1 MRLTSLIFT
10 TFTLSS
16 TVVYAA
22 NCAQG
27 QYVDSNH
34 QCQYCAPGTYSNQT
48 PNTSGTTTC
57 QPSQAGWYAC
67 GPQTVNGQSCY
78 GAPNQQQC
86 PAGTYGKNG
95 GVSSCTTC
103 PAGSFCQSTG
113 QTSAQKCSPGY
124 FAGSTGSTACTACQP
139 GTFNNVNG
147 ATRCCRCCA
156 GTYQDQTSQTH
167 CLSCYEHTNPHQSY
181 SPVGSSNVNQCQA
194 SPINGVTNNASCS
207 NSSNNNNQDYCPS
220 EQGDG
225 SANPNPSPLDRKRD
239 GPRCPPGKTLCPV
252 LHGRGGKE
260 CLDTE
265 SDPESC
271 GGCLEVDPH
280 TTGKD
285 CTSIEDAD
293 RVSCV
298 RGKCV
303 IESCRKGYTVGLDGK
318 SCVRSARSHARSG
331 SQHATRSKKQ
341 HARNPLQRTL

>member
-139 GTFNNVNG
+139 GTFNNVVTPLLG
-147 ATRCCRCCA
+147 QAT
-156 GTYQDQTSQTH
+156 
-167 CLSCYEHTNPHQSY
+167 LI
-181 SPVGSSNVNQCQA
+181 NVKLRRSMG
-194 SPINGVTNNASCS
+194 SPITPPALTLVTTTIKTIAVSVLFIVS
-207 NSSNNNNQDYCPS
+207 LAHPS